1 MRQTQ
6 LDDSSQVTGNKDG
19 VEFLT
24 QNRIDI
30 QNIQCANESIQATL
44 RTFEEKFIVLNGE
57 LGKTNQEL
65 QKTNDMNKSL
75 LQMNAGMKEL
85 IAELRE
91 VSDGY
96 KIYTIA
102 SLRRSEPSA

>member
-30 QNIQCANESIQATL
+30 QNIQRANESIQATL
-44 RTFEEKFIVLNGE
+44 RTFEEKFIALNGE

-75 LQMNAGMKEL
+75 LQMNAGRPLGHTYIGSRPGSMQPVKD
-85 IAELRE
+85 A
-91 VSDGY
+91 
-96 KIYTIA
+96 A
-102 SLRRSEPSA
+102 